1 MKGSRLEQDL
11 GVIVFALMIIMF
23 PIYLISIVICL
34 FIPEGSTE
42 V

>member
-11 GVIVFALMIIMF
+11 GVIIFALMVIMF
-23 PIYLISIVICL
+23 PIYLLSQIISL
-34 FIPEGSTE
+34 FIPDGSTE

>member
-11 GVIVFALMIIMF
+11 GVIIFALMIIMF
-23 PIYLISIVICL
+23 PIYLIGQVISL
-34 FIPEGSTE
+34 FITDGSTE